1 MSKNRKFFVRHLS
14 DMRQEIAKRD
24 LEVEQSLRTIYAEEE
39 GKMPDMTRL
48 EKIKSHGWLV
58 AAIGIPLFVILLC
71 GVAWAGFYFFR
82 SFNGFGGKNLILS
95 IEGPSEIS
103 LGEETTFFINYFNP
117 LKEPLDAAEVRAN
130 FPADF
135 VATQTLPAT
144 ADKNLLWKIGG
155 VAGEEKGTI
164 TVKGRFTGALGTA
177 SAIQAVA
184 TYKPVNQSTDLEALA
199 TKQITYSNSI
209 LEGSIAVP
217 EKAIPG
223 NRFDLVYKLK
233 NKGVDALHDLE
244 ARLTLPEGFTI
255 QNATGS
261 GSVLDGRVYKVTIPS
276 LLAGSSTEVI
286 ASGVFASGFGGQAK
300 VTAQAGSLATD
311 GTFMPAQTVEGNFP
325 VLAGDLNIKL
335 VVNGSDDSERTV
347 GYGDTLQCSI
357 GYENTANESLKNVT
371 LRLVLEGLNSATGT
385 KSLKLVDWD
394 KIKNAASSTVKG
406 DAVVWEGSKLRDL
419 KEIAPRA
426 DGSLEIG
433 VPLLASASV
442 TGTAMLRA
450 TVYAD
455 IEQIGDSKIK
465 RTIQIAPMIFKFK
478 SDAKL
483 AAEARYYSEE
493 GAPIGSGPLPPKVGQ
508 ATRYRLFWNVNKNIH
523 ALKDLEV
530 SAVLPRNVKFI
541 SIVTSTAGD
550 LAYDQNTRR
559 VAWQLNR
566 LPEDVGNVAV
576 QFEIELTPV
585 ASDDGKYVE
594 LVGESRFQAFD
605 ENINQT
611 ILQTAKA
618 LNTDLQNDENAKGKG
633 VVRK

>member
-1 MSKNRKFFVRHLS
+1 MNKNRKFFVRHLS
-14 DMRQEIAKRD
+14 DIRQETLRRD
-24 LEVEQSLRTIYAEEE
+24 NEVEQSLRTIYAEEE

-71 GVAWAGFYFFR
+71 GAAWAGFWFFK
-82 SFNGFGGKNLILS
+82 SFDAFNGKNLVLAV
-95 IEGPSEIS
+95 EGPSEIS
-103 LGEETTFFINYFNP
+103 LGEETTFFINYYNP
-117 LKEPLDAAEVRAN
+117 LKEPFDAVEVRAN

-135 VATQTLPAT
+135 VATQTLPQT
-144 ADKNLLWKIGG
+144 ADKNLIWKIGG
-155 VAGEEKGTI
+155 LAGEEKGTI
-164 TVKGRFTGALGTA
+164 TVKGRFTGALGTV
-177 SAIQAVA
+177 SAIQTVA
-184 TYKPVNQSTDLEALA
+184 TYRPNNQADDLEALA
-199 TKQITYSNSI
+199 TKQITYSDSI
-209 LEGSIAVP
+209 LEGSIVVP

-233 NKGVDALHDLE
+233 NKGVDPLSSLE

-255 QNATGS
+255 QNSTGS
-261 GSVLDGRVYKVTIPS
+261 GAVLDGRVYKIIIPS
-276 LLAGSSTEVI
+276 LLAGSSTEII

-300 VTAQAGSLATD
+300 VTAQAGNLSAD

-335 VVNGSDDSERTV
+335 VVNGSDDAERTI
-347 GYGDTLQCSI
+347 GYGDVMQCSI
-357 GYENTANESLKNVT
+357 GYENTADESLKNVT
-371 LRLVLEGLNSATGT
+371 FRLELQGLNSTTGT
-385 KSLKLVDWD
+385 KIVKLIDWD
-394 KIKNAASSTVKG
+394 KLKNAASSTVKG
-406 DAVVWEGSKLRDL
+406 DALVWENSKVPDL
-419 KEIAPRA
+419 KEIAPKA
-426 DGSLEIG
+426 DGAIEIG
-433 VPLLASASV
+433 VPLLASASA
-442 TGTAMLRA
+442 TGTAMVRA

-465 RTIQIAPMIFKFK
+465 RTIQIAPMIFRLK

-483 AAEARYYSEE
+483 SAEARYYSEE
-493 GAPIGSGPLPPKVGQ
+493 GAPLGSGPLPPKVGQ
-508 ATRYRLFWNVNKNIH
+508 ATRYRVFWNVNKNIH

-530 SAVLPRNVKFI
+530 SAVLPRNVKCI
-541 SIVTSTAGD
+541 NLVTSTAGE
-550 LAYDQNTRR
+550 LVYDQNTRR

-566 LPEDVGNVAV
+566 LPEDVGSVAM

-594 LVGESRFQAFD
+594 LVGESRFQAID